1 MKTILTSIK
10 IFLVMTI
17 LTGVIYPLFITIIGQ
32 TVFAN
37 RANGSLITVNNTTV
51 GSELIGQKFVGN
63 QYFSSRPSS
72 IDYNPMPSGGSNLSV
87 TSKELQ
93 LRVKR
98 NTAAFDSI
106 NQLSPSQIVP
116 SEMIYASGSGLDP
129 HISPEAALLQVNRIC
144 KARHLPALAEKQIK
158 NLISQ
163 STENRQ
169 LGFLGEKRI
178 NVLKLNLEL
187 DKQFFVR

>member
-1 MKTILTSIK
+1 MKTILISIK

-37 RANGSLITVNNTTV
+37 RANGSLIVANNKTV

-63 QYFSSRPSS
+63 QYFSSRPSAV
-72 IDYNPMPSGGSNLSV
+72 DYNPIPSGGSNLSV

-129 HISPEAALLQVNRIC
+129 HISPEAALLQVDRIC
-144 KARHLPALAEKQIK
+144 KARHLPALAEKQIE